1 MKNLSMNNID
11 KLIENLNKEQK
22 DAVLSTEGPNLI
34 VAGAG
39 SGKTKVLTTR
49 LIHIINQKKAF
60 SNQILCVT
68 FTNKAAKEMRDR
80 VIKNLGGKLNSL
92 PWLGTFHAIS
102 VKFLRRHAEA
112 VGLKSNFTILDTDD
126 QKKII
131 KNISKAENID
141 VKKISPQYIL
151 AIIDQWKNKGLLP
164 EDVKSSNKNIFENQ
178 ILKIYKI
185 YQKKIIDLNA
195 CDFGDLILYCVKLFE
210 NNKDI
215 RNIYSNNFKYI
226 LVDEYQ
232 DTNRAQF
239 ELLTLLAKEHQNICV
254 VGDDDQS
261 IYGWRGADISNILD
275 FESTFS
281 GCRVFTLEKNYRS
294 TQEILNAATA
304 VVMNNNK
311 RANKNL
317 IAANGPGES
326 LGLIETID
334 EQEEAS
340 AIISSIEK
348 EIKLNKRTFNHFS
361 VLYRTNAQ
369 SRALEESF
377 IRQGIPYN
385 IIGSIRFYERKE
397 VKNVLA
403 YLRLVVNLK
412 DTISLRRVINFPA
425 RGIGAKTIDKCVQ
438 QSEADKVEFFD
449 VLKNPNKM
457 DIRGKQAEALSKF
470 YDIIKKY
477 HDLRNKLSATELSR
491 SLVEDL
497 GILSF
502 FKNSSDTDSKDRF
515 ENVAELLTS
524 IEEFS
529 NREPEATLSRFL
541 EDVSLQ
547 TDIDHWN
554 DSENRV
560 TMMTVHSSKG
570 LEFPVV
576 FIAGMDEGLFPIF
589 GSLDDQ
595 KELEEE
601 RRLFYVA
608 LTRAQEKVYILHATN
623 RRRMGPEAINGLPS
637 RFINEIPE
645 KSLEKISFSSAVTR
659 KFVYGKR
666 NKDGLTE
673 MVRIVTD
680 FDDFQVGDKVEH
692 SIFGAGKIMAL
703 SGIGENQRVGVVFSD
718 GTRKKLI
725 VKFANLKKI

>member
-1 MKNLSMNNID
+1 MNL
-11 KLIENLNKEQK
+11 KKLNKTQK
-22 DAVLSTEGPNLI
+22 LAVEAVDGPVLI
-34 VAGAG
+34 FAGAG
-39 SGKTKVLTTR
+39 SGKTRVLTHK
-49 LIHIINQKKAF
+49 LFHLVKEKLF
-60 SNQILCVT
+60 KPEEILAVT
-68 FTNKAAKEMRDR
+68 FTNKAAKEMENR
-80 VIKNLGGKLNSL
+80 VKKLLKTNDLSL
-92 PWLGTFHAIS
+92 SIGTFHSICAKILREDIKVLGFSSSFAIYD
-102 VKFLRRHAEA
+102 VKDQ
-112 VGLKSNFTILDTDD
+112 LDL
-126 QKKII
+126 I
-131 KNISKAENID
+131 KVLFEDYNISKNL
-141 VKKISPQYIL
+141 ISPNQLRNQISLY
-151 AIIDQWKNKGLLP
+151 KNKMIDCKTVQRKARTKLEKTISEIYTEYQKSLKVNDALDFDDLLTFP
-164 EDVKSSNKNIFENQ
+164 LEIFNKKPT
-178 ILKIYKI
+178 ILKK
-185 YQKKIIDLNA
+185 YQ
-195 CDFGDLILYCVKLFE
+195 
-210 NNKDI
+210 
-215 RNIYSNNFKYI
+215 NIWKYI

-239 ELLTLLAKEHQNICV
+239 ELLTLLARKHQNICV

-261 IYGWRGADISNILD
+261 IYGWRGAEVSNILD
-275 FESTFS
+275 FEKTFS
-281 GCRVFTLEKNYRS
+281 SCRVFTLEKNYRS

-304 VVMNNNK
+304 VVRNNDR
-311 RANKNL
+311 RANKKL
-317 IAANGPGES
+317 IAANGPGET

-348 EIKLNKRTFNHFS
+348 EIKLNKRTFSQFS

-438 QSEADKVEFFD
+438 QSEIDKVEFFD
-449 VLKNPNKM
+449 VLKKPNKM
-457 DIRGKQAEALSKF
+457 DIRGKQAEALAKF
-470 YDIIKKY
+470 YEIIKKY

-502 FKNSSDTDSKDRF
+502 FKNSTEPDSKDRF

-529 NREPEATLSRFL
+529 NRDPEANLSRFL

-589 GSLDDQ
+589 GSLDD
-595 KELEEE
+595 KNELEEE

-608 LTRAQEKVYILHATN
+608 LTRAQEKVYLLYATN
-623 RRRMGPEAINGLPS
+623 RRRMGSETINGIPS

-645 KSLEKISFSSAVTR
+645 KSLEKISFRSAVTR
-659 KFVYGKR
+659 KFITNKQ

-673 MVRIVTD
+673 MVRTVTD

-692 SIFGAGKIMAL
+692 SIFGIGKIMAL
-703 SGIGENQRVGVVFSD
+703 SGSGENQRVGVVFND